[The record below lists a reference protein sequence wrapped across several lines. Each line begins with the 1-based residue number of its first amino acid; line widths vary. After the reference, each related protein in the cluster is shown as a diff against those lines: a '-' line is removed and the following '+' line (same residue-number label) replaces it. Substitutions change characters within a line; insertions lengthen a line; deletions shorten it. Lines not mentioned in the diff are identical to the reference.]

1 MTTQQGYVLVVE
13 DIPDIL
19 KLLDA
24 TLKFKG
30 FRVITASNGKEALEV
45 IQKDRPALVIADIL
59 MPQMDGFSLLH
70 RIRLNP
76 ETREIP
82 VIFLSATYIAN
93 EDKEF
98 ARALGATRFIEKPV
112 DWDKFLPIISEILSK
127 GAPTTPIALNELEFY
142 ENYRQRLEVKLNQK
156 ITQIARDQHLL
167 GSLTI
172 ADKSTIESSLRQAIK
187 ERDNIQQL
195 LKQIREKLKDLKKSD

>member
-1 MTTQQGYVLVVE
+1 MDTQQRYVLVVE

-24 TLKFKG
+24 TLQFKG
-30 FRVITASNGKEALEV
+30 FRVVTASNGKEALEA
-45 IQKDRPALVIADIL
+45 IQKELPALVIADIL

-82 VIFLSATYIAN
+82 VIFLSATYISN

-98 ARALGATRFIEKPV
+98 ARALGADRFIEKPV
-112 DWDKFLPIISEILSK
+112 DWDKFLPIITDILAR

-142 ENYRQRLEVKLNQK
+142 ENYRERLESKLNQK

-167 GSLTI
+167 GSLSI
-172 ADKSTIESSLRQAIK
+172 ADKATIESSLRHAIK
-187 ERDNIQQL
+187 ERDDIQL
-195 LKQIREKLKDLKKSD
+195 LLRNIREKLKSIKKN

>member
-1 MTTQQGYVLVVE
+1 MATEQGYVLVVE

-24 TLKFKG
+24 TLQFKG
-30 FRVITASNGKEALEV
+30 FRVVTASNGKEALEL
-45 IQKDRPALVIADIL
+45 IQRELPALVIADIL

-82 VIFLSATYIAN
+82 VIFLSATYISN

-98 ARALGATRFIEKPV
+98 ARALGADRFIEKPV
-112 DWDKFLPIISEILSK
+112 DWDKFLPIIAEILAR
-127 GAPTTPIALNELEFY
+127 GTPTTPIALNELEFY
-142 ENYRQRLEVKLNQK
+142 ENYRQRLESKLNQK

-167 GSLTI
+167 ESLSIT
-172 ADKSTIESSLRQAIK
+172 DKATIESSLRHAIK
-187 ERDNIQQL
+187 ERDDIQL
-195 LKQIREKLKDLKKSD
+195 LLRNIREKLKSIKKN

>member
-1 MTTQQGYVLVVE
+1 MATQQGYVLVVE